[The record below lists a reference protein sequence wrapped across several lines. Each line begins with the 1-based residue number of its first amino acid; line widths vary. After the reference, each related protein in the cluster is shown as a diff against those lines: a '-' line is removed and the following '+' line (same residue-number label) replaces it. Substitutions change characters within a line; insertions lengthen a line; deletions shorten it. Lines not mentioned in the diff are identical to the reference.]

1 MADKY
6 AAWNLIF
13 YIAVTVYVA
22 GERNGNQNRLNLSLI
37 ELELLKEM
45 EISVSSSS
53 NFSLVIGGIVFIIW
67 ANAEPQPWAQSTF
80 EKATKDESDG
90 SIGRSESFAY

>member
-6 AAWNLIF
+6 AAWNLVF

-67 ANAEPQPWAQSTF
+67 
-80 EKATKDESDG
+80 EKRRTAAMG
-90 SIGRSESFAY
+90 SIHLREGG